1 MNAARDI
8 AAEADTEAD
17 TKADAEPDTH
27 AEFDTDV
34 IVVGAGPTGLL
45 LGAELA
51 LGGVR
56 VQILERRTAAQRD
69 SRALTLH
76 PRSVEL
82 MDQRGLAERFLALGR
97 PIPEWHFA
105 GLDTRLDFS
114 GLDTRHGYTL
124 FLAQARTERLLA
136 ERATELDVPVRR
148 GYEVIGLR
156 QNADG
161 NGEHAGRRG
170 GEAGKGGV
178 EVEVRGPDGAVETVR
193 ARYVVGCDGGRSA
206 VRRAAGIDF
215 PGTDETLSGALGD
228 FATVDP
234 VALDRARAHGVLA
247 VPLDPGAEDDHGED
261 DRAEKPEGPEGMK
274 GPEETKEAEGT
285 GGRPGGLTRIVLLDP
300 ERIRT
305 PSAEP
310 MTLDEFRA
318 SLRRICGTDCGVAQP
333 RWLSRFGNA
342 TRLAARYRAVR
353 VLLAGD
359 AAHIHFPAAGQ
370 GLNTGLQDAMNLGWK
385 LAAEINGWAPPG
397 LLDSYHA
404 ERHPIGQAVT
414 ENTEVQTLLAELTL
428 LPAYQR
434 PAAALRA
441 LLTDLLGI
449 EEVNRRLA
457 GLVSALDTVYP
468 PAVADADPLVGRRMP
483 DLALAVAGS
492 AAIRVY
498 ELLPH
503 GRFVLLDLAGDE
515 EMRPSVQAGWGKRV
529 TPRTVTAHDSRADLD
544 GVREILVRP
553 DGHIAW
559 ATRTTDVRARR
570 IERFRALTG
579 WAGLPAGG

>member
-1 MNAARDI
+1 MHAARDL
-8 AAEADTEAD
+8 AANTHGHAHADTD
-17 TKADAEPDTH
+17 TDT
-27 AEFDTDV
+27 DTDV

-56 VQILERRTAAQRD
+56 VQILERRATAQRD

-76 PRSVEL
+76 PRSIEL
-82 MDQRGLAERFLALGR
+82 MDQRGLVERFLAHGR
-97 PIPEWHFA
+97 RVPGWHFA

-114 GLDTRHGYTL
+114 ALDTRHGYTL
-124 FLAQARTERLLA
+124 FLAQARTEQLLA
-136 ERATELDVPVRR
+136 ERASELDVPVRR
-148 GYEVIGLR
+148 GYEVVGLR
-156 QNADG
+156 RNPG
-161 NGEHAGRRG
+161 GGGVTGGRGITGGRG
-170 GEAGKGGV
+170 GGESDEAGV
-178 EVEVRGPDGAVETVR
+178 EVDVRGPDGTLETVR
-193 ARYVVGCDGGRSA
+193 ARYVVGCDGGRSV
-206 VRRAAGIDF
+206 VRRAAGIGF

-234 VALDRARAHGVLA
+234 AALDRARAHGVLA
-247 VPLDPGAEDDHGED
+247 VPLEPAPPAGT
-261 DRAEKPEGPEGMK
+261 GPEG
-274 GPEETKEAEGT
+274 GREG
-285 GGRPGGLTRIVLLDP
+285 GGATRIVLLDP
-300 ERIRT
+300 QRMRT

-310 MTLDEFRA
+310 LALDEFRA

-342 TRLAARYRAVR
+342 TRLAASYRAGR

-404 ERHPIGQAVT
+404 ERHPVGQAVT

-428 LPAYQR
+428 LPPYQR
-434 PAAALRA
+434 PAAALRT
-441 LLTDLLGI
+441 LLTELLGI

-457 GLVSALDTVYP
+457 GQVSALDTAYP
-468 PAVADADPLVGRRMP
+468 PAGTDTADPLAGRRMP
-483 DLALAVAGS
+483 DIALTATGTEAL
-492 AAIRVY
+492 RLY

-503 GRFVLLDLAGDE
+503 GRFVLLDLAGDQ
-515 EMRPSVQAGWGKRV
+515 EMQQSAPTAWGKRV
-529 TPRTVTAHDSRADLD
+529 TALSASAHESRTGLE

-559 ATRTTDVRARR
+559 ATRSTDVPTRR
-570 IERFRALTG
+570 TERFRALTS
-579 WAGLPAGG
+579 WAGRPAGD